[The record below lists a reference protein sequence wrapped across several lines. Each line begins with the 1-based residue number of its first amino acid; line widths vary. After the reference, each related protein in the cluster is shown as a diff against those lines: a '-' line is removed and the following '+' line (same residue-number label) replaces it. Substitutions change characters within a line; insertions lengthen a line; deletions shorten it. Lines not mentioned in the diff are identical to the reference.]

1 MLLDRKGGKR
11 AVARASALLYLRA
24 RARSWPSIADEP
36 EQGRAMVV
44 GGWAGRVYT
53 QPPPPALPRVTACRL
68 QRASLSLTGD
78 GERPGAASVE
88 VLSHEEHKKKQRP
101 QALGGC

>member
-1 MLLDRKGGKR
+1 M
-11 AVARASALLYLRA
+11 ARASALLYLRA

-53 QPPPPALPRVTACRL
+53 QPPPSRPTSSDSLSTAE
-68 QRASLSLTGD
+68 SLSL
-78 GERPGAASVE
+78 
-88 VLSHEEHKKKQRP
+88 SH
-101 QALGGC
+101 G